1 MPEPKRRDSDAW
13 YLARAAH
20 IVRKDILKVDI
31 SFNGKFSPECQRN
44 LVPAS
49 LLSIVG
55 MLIKGPTTKID
66 PSNNQACVSV
76 SQRIVFNSVAR
87 PRHRP
92 EATGSTHHIRSREC
106 PLPIHTVLKI
116 HGATRDRALSD
127 AFYNLGL
134 SVLYGRFLT
143 VLTEITNTVID
154 R

>member
-1 MPEPKRRDSDAW
+1 MPEELNSCFAALVSW
-13 YLARAAH
+13 YAYQGSHHQL
-20 IVRKDILKVDI
+20 
-31 SFNGKFSPECQRN
+31 
-44 LVPAS
+44 
-49 LLSIVG
+49 
-55 MLIKGPTTKID
+55 
-66 PSNNQACVSV
+66 
-76 SQRIVFNSVAR
+76 IVFNSVAR
-87 PRHRP
+87 PRHHP